1 MPQSRTSS
9 IRYAS
14 RIGIGA
20 LTLALGSAALTAP
33 AASATSGD
41 TATVTAQPSASAST
55 DASTVTSSPAIQ
67 SFTPIPVVPLP
78 HTGDSDDDSTRLYN
92 RHIVKWSGYHITG
105 DHEITF
111 DAQVNSCTSLHAKTI
126 EENGVL
132 KVALIGSNPTRHTAC
147 IAVMRQEHVK
157 VKTTAN
163 ANTLRVQP
171 LHVLAVNN
179 GGGGGNTHH

>member
-1 MPQSRTSS
+1 MPMPQSRTSS

-20 LTLALGSAALTAP
+20 LTLALGFAALTAP

-41 TATVTAQPSASAST
+41 TAAVTAQPSASAST
-55 DASTVTSSPAIQ
+55 DASSPAIQ

-92 RHIVKWSGYHITG
+92 GHIVKWTGYHITG

-179 GGGGGNTHH
+179 GGGGGNTSH

>member
-1 MPQSRTSS
+1 MLPPPLLHR
-9 IRYAS
+9 RYN
-14 RIGIGA
+14 
-20 LTLALGSAALTAP
+20 
-33 AASATSGD
+33 
-41 TATVTAQPSASAST
+41 
-55 DASTVTSSPAIQ
+55 
-67 SFTPIPVVPLP
+67 PLP
-78 HTGDSDDDSTRLYN
+78 LSPLSLCRIQAIATDDSTRLYN
-92 RHIVKWSGYHITG
+92 GHIVKWSGYHITG

-179 GGGGGNTHH
+179 GGGGGNTPH